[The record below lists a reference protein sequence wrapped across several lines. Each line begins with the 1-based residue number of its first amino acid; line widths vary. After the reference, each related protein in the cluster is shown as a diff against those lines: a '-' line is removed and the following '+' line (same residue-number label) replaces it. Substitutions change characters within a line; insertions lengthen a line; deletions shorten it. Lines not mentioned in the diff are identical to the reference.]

1 MIYQAGGIQQSPPPG
16 LILKYLPDFKEMN
29 KNAEFA
35 VEKDA
40 FSLLADVED
49 GIDDKWWQLAED
61 ILGEEKSAR

>member
-1 MIYQAGGIQQSPPPG
+1 MN
-16 LILKYLPDFKEMN
+16 LPDFKEMH

-49 GIDDKWWQLAED
+49 GIDDKWWELAED

>member
-1 MIYQAGGIQQSPPPG
+1 
-16 LILKYLPDFKEMN
+16 MN

-61 ILGEEKSAR
+61 NLGEKKSAR